1 MNRIGITC
9 DDTNHV
15 RTLHEMKLYRG
26 PVGEQDCIHGMVHG
40 TGRTELQTY
49 VVVSTAVGSVS
60 SVQSQYKGRKKLS
73 KTQYRESNTH

>member
-26 PVGEQDCIHGMVHG
+26 PVGEQDCIQGMVHG
-40 TGRTELQTY
+40 TGRSELQTY
-49 VVVSTAVGSVS
+49 IVVSTAVGSVS
-60 SVQSQYKGRKKLS
+60 SVQS
-73 KTQYRESNTH
+73 

>member
-26 PVGEQDCIHGMVHG
+26 PVGEQDCIHGMVQG
-40 TGRTELQTY
+40 AGRTEDTPNNIEVL
-49 VVVSTAVGSVS
+49 
-60 SVQSQYKGRKKLS
+60 LS
-73 KTQYRESNTH
+73 RR